1 MKPFDEPFVA
11 IDAPPARRGWSVFVD
26 ELKVPARIG
35 IHAHEHE
42 APQPIVI
49 DARLGYRCEP
59 SEQGEWIDYDG
70 YCARLAAF
78 LRSRIRGCWRR
89 SSPISR
95 CCRSANGRRWSR

>member
-11 IDAPPARRGWSVFVD
+11 IESPRLRGRGWSVFVD

-42 APQPIVI
+42 APQPIVV

-70 YCARLAAF
+70 YCARLASF
-78 LRSRIRGCWRR
+78 LSHKPHTRLLETLV
-89 SSPISR
+89 
-95 CCRSANGRRWSR
+95 AD

>member
-11 IDAPPARRGWSVFVD
+11 IDAPRLRGRGWSVFVD

-49 DARLGYRCEP
+49 DARL
-59 SEQGEWIDYDG
+59 
-70 YCARLAAF
+70 
-78 LRSRIRGCWRR
+78 
-89 SSPISR
+89 
-95 CCRSANGRRWSR
+95 